1 MALKVL
7 VVDDAGFVRQI
18 LVSFLMELGCEVVG
32 EARTGTEAI
41 ERAKVTKPDLIFM
54 DMVLPEK
61 NGAEAAIEILE
72 SRPQSRIVAMSTANE
87 DIVRQRANEAGCI
100 RFMEKP
106 FQKESVKKL
115 LETLDGYRAPA
126 QENVS

>member
-18 LVSFLMELGCEVVG
+18 LVSMLMDLGCEVVA

-41 ERAKVTKPDLIFM
+41 ERAKLAKPDLIFM

-72 SRPQSRIVAMSTANE
+72 ARPQCRIIAMSTATE
-87 DIVRQRANEAGCI
+87 EIVRARANQAGCI
-100 RFMEKP
+100 RLEKP
-106 FQKESVKKL
+106 FRVQDVQSL
-115 LETLDGYRAPA
+115 LETLDGYRAPSR
-126 QENVS
+126 ESVG

>member
-18 LVSFLMELGCEVVG
+18 LVSMLMELGCEVVA
-32 EARTGTEAI
+32 EARTGTEAV
-41 ERAKVTKPDLIFM
+41 ERAKLAKPDLIFM

-72 SRPQSRIVAMSTANE
+72 ARPQSRIIAMSTATE
-87 DIVRQRANEAGCI
+87 EIVRTRANQAGCI
-100 RFMEKP
+100 RFLEKP
-106 FQKESVKKL
+106 FRRSDVL
-115 LETLDGYRAPA
+115 SMLETLDGYRAPSR
-126 QENVS
+126 ESVG

>member
-18 LVSFLMELGCEVVG
+18 LVSMLMDLGCEVVA

-41 ERAKVTKPDLIFM
+41 ERAKLAKPDLIFM

-72 SRPQSRIVAMSTANE
+72 ARPQCRIIAMSTATE
-87 DIVRQRANEAGCI
+87 EIVRARANQAGCI
-100 RFMEKP
+100 RFLEKP
-106 FQKESVKKL
+106 FRVQDVQSL
-115 LETLDGYRAPA
+115 LETLDGYRAPSR
-126 QENVS
+126 ESVG

>member
-72 SRPQSRIVAMSTANE
+72 ARPQSRIVAMSTANE

>member
-18 LVSFLMELGCEVVG
+18 LVSLLLDLGCEVVG
-32 EARTGTEAI
+32 EARSGAEAV
-41 ERAKVTKPDLIFM
+41 ERAKLIQPDLIFM

-72 SRPQSRIVAMSTANE
+72 ARPNCRIIAMSTADE
-87 DIVRQRANEAGCI
+87 QIVRSRAMQAGCI
-100 RFMEKP
+100 RFLEKP
-106 FQKESVKKL
+106 FRRESL
-115 LETLDGYRAPA
+115 ISILETIDGWRAPS
-126 QENVS
+126 QDQVS